1 MPLNSFPRVSGRR
14 ENKLPGLDR
23 TQEFYYIK
31 VFAEIG
37 QNT

>member
-1 MPLNSFPRVSGRR
+1 MPLNGFPHIIGRR
-14 ENKLPGLDR
+14 ENKLPGPDYV
-23 TQEFYYIK
+23 QEFYNVT